1 MYSFDSDG
9 FLQAE
14 KTEQF
19 VRAYLERCKADGST
33 HEIVFILYARIYYPK
48 VSTLNELLEQV
59 RKYTGQYELTIKDIE
74 KEGAYQF
81 SKNKIFQDVY
91 LKAGVV
97 NLTLDTTKTD
107 YEKFLMQL
115 KQQI

>member
-1 MYSFDSDG
+1 M
-9 FLQAE
+9 
-14 KTEQF
+14 
-19 VRAYLERCKADGST
+19 
-33 HEIVFILYARIYYPK
+33 
-48 VSTLNELLEQV
+48 
-59 RKYTGQYELTIKDIE
+59 RKYTGLYELTIKDIE

-107 YEKFLMQL
+107 YDKFLMQL